1 MTAFHAPTDDILFS
15 LIHVARAD
23 RLPGWDSD
31 LAREIT
37 GHFAAFAEERIA
49 PLDATGDADG
59 CRLENGVV
67 RTPDGFEAAY
77 RAARSALIRCSPYG
91 DLPREKYGQWR
102 QIEVVFNPEGMVS
115 W

>member
-1 MTAFHAPTDDILFS
+1 MIEPASAP
-15 LIHVARAD
+15 
-23 RLPGWDSD
+23 DS
-31 LAREIT
+31 R
-37 GHFAAFAEERIA
+37 
-49 PLDATGDADG
+49 
-59 CRLENGVV
+59 
-67 RTPDGFEAAY
+67 FEAAY